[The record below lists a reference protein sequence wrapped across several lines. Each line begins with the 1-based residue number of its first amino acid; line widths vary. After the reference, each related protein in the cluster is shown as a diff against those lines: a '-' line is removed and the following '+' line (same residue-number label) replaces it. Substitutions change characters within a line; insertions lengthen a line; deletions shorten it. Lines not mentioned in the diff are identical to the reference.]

1 MKYTLFGRSGLRVSE
16 LCLGTMTFGKEW
28 TWGADKAESQRMF
41 DVFANAGGNFVD
53 TANRYTEGTSESW
66 VGECIASDRDH
77 WVVSTKYSLQ
87 DRLGDPNFSGNHRKN
102 MMRSVEGSLRRLNTD
117 VIDILWVHAWDNLTP
132 VDEVLRGMDDL
143 VRQGKVH
150 YLGIS
155 DTPAWVVSR
164 ANTMAELKSW
174 TSFAGLQV
182 EYSLLQRT
190 PERDLLPMADAFDMS
205 ITAWAPLAGG
215 ALTGKY
221 LGDSDEPKRLAPASK
236 RLDARATAIAQK
248 VVDIA
253 AILNVLPTQVAINW
267 VRQKHPRM
275 IPIIGARHADQ
286 LSQSLGALDFHLGD
300 EHMTELNTL
309 SAIDPGFPHDFLA
322 SDAVKQV
329 LFGGTFDQINMVRG
343 KG

>member
-1 MKYTLFGRSGLRVSE
+1 MKYTLFGKSGLRVSE
-16 LCLGTMTFGKEW
+16 ICLGTMTFGTEW
-28 TWGADKAESQRMF
+28 TWGADKAESQRMLE
-41 DVFANAGGNFVD
+41 VFGEAGGNFLD
-53 TANRYTEGTSESW
+53 TANRYTEGTSETW
-66 VGECIASDRDH
+66 LGEFIASDRDH

-102 MMRSVEGSLRRLNTD
+102 LMRSVEGSLRRLKTD
-117 VIDILWVHAWDNLTP
+117 VIDILWVHAWDSFTP
-132 VDEVLRGMDDL
+132 VEEVLRGMDDL

-155 DTPAWVVSR
+155 DTPAWVVSQ
-164 ANTMAELKSW
+164 ANTMAELKNW
-174 TSFAGLQV
+174 TSFVGLQV

-190 PERDLLPMADAFDMS
+190 PERDLIPMADSFGMS
-205 ITAWAPLAGG
+205 VTAWAPLAGG

-221 LGDSDEPKRLAPASK
+221 LNASEAPKRLAPASK

-253 AILNVLPTQVAINW
+253 TRLDVLPAQVAINW
-267 VRQKHPRM
+267 VRQNQLRM

-286 LSQSLGALDFHLGD
+286 LRQSLGALDF
-300 EHMTELNTL
+300 TL
-309 SAIDPGFPHDFLA
+309 SADDMTVLNEVSAIEPGFPHDFLA

-329 LFGGTFDQINMVRG
+329 LYGGTFDQI
-343 KG
+343 K